1 MSVSLCCSFVR
12 LIFTCYL
19 WSYLWIIASK
29 EYTLFAAVL
38 FEDVYA
44 CLMMCLPAILMDKT
58 IDEVNKMK
66 IILGDQLLA
75 CDDDKLRVALEEALD
90 YLDQRPIK
98 MTICRAV
105 TVDATLPFIFFSL
118 CTTGGKVTFLKE
130 RCEKIVKC
138 HLEPTEHGED
148 FAQQS
153 DTLAG

>member
-118 CTTGGKVTFLKE
+118 CTTVIFHMINL
-130 RCEKIVKC
+130 
-138 HLEPTEHGED
+138 LM
-148 FAQQS
+148 
-153 DTLAG
+153 